1 MITIYL
7 GVKLGILRAKKSSRR
22 DKVSAQEVT
31 IPSVYGH
38 YNDKGHDHD

>member
-7 GVKLGILRAKKSSRR
+7 GVKLGILRGKKSSTRE
-22 DKVSAQEVT
+22 KVSAHEVT

-38 YNDKGHDHD
+38 YNDKEHDHD